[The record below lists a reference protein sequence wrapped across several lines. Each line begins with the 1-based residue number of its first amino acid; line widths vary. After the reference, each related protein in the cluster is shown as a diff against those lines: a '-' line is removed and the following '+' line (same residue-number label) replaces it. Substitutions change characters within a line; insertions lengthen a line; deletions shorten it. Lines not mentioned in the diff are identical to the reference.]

1 MKISRRH
8 LAEIIGERTLH
19 AKDAKELAREIAAY
33 LMQERRVAELESL
46 LRDILEYRALH
57 GIVEAKVVSAHD
69 LTAEVVRD
77 AKQILK
83 QEYPHAKEF
92 HINELHDPTVVGGL
106 RLELA
111 NEQLDLT
118 VRRKIDTF
126 KRLTVESK
134 E

>member
-33 LMQERRVAELESL
+33 LMQERRVSELESL
-46 LRDILEYRALH
+46 LRDILEYRALA
-57 GIVEAKVVSAHD
+57 GIVEAKVISAHD
-69 LTAEVVRD
+69 LTVEVVRD

-83 QEYPHAKEF
+83 QEYPHAKKL
-92 HINELHDPTVVGGL
+92 HINELHDSTVVGGL

-118 VRRKIDTF
+118 VRRKIDIF
-126 KRLTVESK
+126 KRLTAESK